1 MYHRWKNSERV
12 GARRSDTSFCYEILT
27 TNFPFTV
34 LENALRTNFAYVNV
48 SIVLSPDLRQPPFH
62 LASVGIGGDPL
73 IFEYGD
79 NAYLLPLVDRSRVYD
94 LIPII
99 RHIPRY
105 EHKEFFAAG
114 AGLGP
119 FAWINQANEGVFNL
133 KVEGNGAVNNQNH
146 VIRTIANRTAIELR
160 RVPTADTTVSI
171 LGNVFVSEGR
181 TDRVL
186 KVVARQRT
194 GTANF
199 INAMRVGL
207 TQAYAQHPVV
217 ALGGVFAVNT
227 GTTHVHVVDDFS
239 PTPINP
245 GPDFSNW
252 LTFHDL
258 PAPIVN
264 VGNLVSRQGDFG
276 LRFQHFHGY
285 NPATNY
291 GGHYEFDTTPN
302 TVEYEGYFNV
312 ANRVLVVDKN

>member
-1 MYHRWKNSERV
+1 MK
-12 GARRSDTSFCYEILT
+12 LT
-27 TNFPFTV
+27 KFYFPLV
-34 LENALRTNFAYVNV
+34 LENALRTNFAYVSV
-48 SIVLSPDLRQPPFH
+48 EVVLSPDLRQPPFH

-79 NAYLLPLVDRSRVYD
+79 NAYLLPLADRSRVYD

-119 FAWINQANEGVFNL
+119 FQWINQANEGVFNL
-133 KVEGNGAVNNQNH
+133 KVQGNGVVYNENH
-146 VIRTIANRTAIELR
+146 IIRTINNRTGIELR
-160 RVPTADTTVSI
+160 RVPATDTTVSI

-186 KVVARQRT
+186 RVVARNRI

-207 TQAYAQHPVV
+207 TQAYPAPAPVV
-217 ALGGVFAVNT
+217 ALGGVFAVT
-227 GTTHVHVVDDFS
+227 RGTTHVHVVDDFS
-239 PTPINP
+239 PTPLV
-245 GPDFSNW
+245 GADFFNW

-258 PAPIVN
+258 PVPVVN
-264 VGNLVSRQGDFG
+264 VGNLVSRAGDLG
-276 LRFQHFHGY
+276 LRLQHFHGY
-285 NPATNY
+285 SPSTNY
-291 GGHYEFDTTPN
+291 GGHYEFDTTPDI
-302 TVEYEGYFNV
+302 VEYEGYFNV
-312 ANRVLVVDKN
+312 VNRVIVVDKN

>member
-1 MYHRWKNSERV
+1 MGQVSTTKLK
-12 GARRSDTSFCYEILT
+12 LT
-27 TNFPFTV
+27 KFFFPLV
-34 LENALRTNFAYVNV
+34 LENALRTNFAYATVEV
-48 SIVLSPDLRQPPFH
+48 VYSPDLTRPPFH

-73 IFEYGD
+73 VFEYGD
-79 NAYLLPLVDRSRVYD
+79 NSFLLPLVDRSRVYD

-99 RHIPRY
+99 RRINRY
-105 EHKEFFAAG
+105 EHKEFFATG

-119 FAWINQANEGVFNL
+119 FQFINQANEGVFNL
-133 KVEGNGAVNNQNH
+133 KVQGNGVVYNENH

-160 RVPTADTTVSI
+160 RVPATDTTVSI

-186 KVVARQRT
+186 RVVARNRT

-199 INAMRVGL
+199 INTMRVGL
-207 TQAYAQHPVV
+207 TQAYAQTAVV
-217 ALGGVFAVNT
+217 ALGGVFVVNR
-227 GTTHVHVVDDFS
+227 GTTRVHVVDDFS

-245 GPDFSNW
+245 GPDFTNW

-258 PAPIVN
+258 PAPLVN
-264 VGNLVSRQGDFG
+264 VGNLVSRQGDLG
-276 LRFQHFHGY
+276 LRFQHFHCY
-285 NPATNY
+285 YPSTQY
-291 GGHYEFDTTPN
+291 GGHYEFDTTPA